1 MDDRELEI
9 DYPTHWEYRLIGRDA
24 AELRTAAESAVEGV
38 EHEVRFARQS
48 AKGSYI
54 SMTLTLQVR
63 DEDHR
68 NRVWK
73 RLAEHESVLRLL

>member
-1 MDDRELEI
+1 MDERELQIE
-9 DYPTHWEYRLIGRDA
+9 YPTHWEFRLIGRDA
-24 AELRTAAESAVEGV
+24 AELRAAAAGAVEDV

-48 AKGSYI
+48 SKGSYI
-54 SMTLTLQVR
+54 SMMLILQVR
-63 DEDHR
+63 DEEHR